1 MELSLLA
8 DDPGAAETVATWY
21 FNEWCADTGRYN
33 KDIVLEKVSAAT
45 NRETAPMLVLAKDSG
60 ELIGAAELKTREM
73 DIYPQFEFWMG
84 GVYVAADHRGKGVAS
99 KLVLEVIS
107 RARKAGI
114 EKLYLKTEDLAG
126 GLYARY
132 GFKPIEQADSKGI
145 TVLVMVADITERE
158 VNITEV

>member
-1 MELSLLA
+1 
-8 DDPGAAETVATWY
+8 
-21 FNEWCADTGRYN
+21 
-33 KDIVLEKVSAAT
+33 
-45 NRETAPMLVLAKDSG
+45 MLVLAKDSG

-84 GVYVAADHRGKGVAS
+84 SVYVAADHRGKGVAS

-114 EKLYLKTEDLAG
+114 EKLYLQTEDLAD